1 MTCLIA
7 CLRCGEGFDLDEAG
21 AGAIYTRFPARIP
34 LCANCIDEIVYEY
47 MEAVHTLWNGEG
59 KE

>member
-7 CLRCGEGFDLDEAG
+7 CSRCGEGFDLDEAG

-34 LCANCIDEIVYEY
+34 LCADCIDEIVSKYLDK
-47 MEAVHTLWNGEG
+47 EAE
-59 KE
+59 E